1 MLRSQREQNT
11 NKQNKLTLKVC
22 ALKTNCPANS
32 VVEGVIT
39 RSQLGITNSEYVL
52 FAYFGLAYTTGSF
65 YQGLDISFLIGEGA
79 GNTTGT
85 AVAYKIYNNN
95 ASAFSGV
102 EFTARCLVYT
112 P

>member
-1 MLRSQREQNT
+1 M
-11 NKQNKLTLKVC
+11 
-22 ALKTNCPANS
+22 KTNCPANS

-65 YQGLDISFLIGEGA
+65 YQGLDISFLFGEGA